1 MSLPSVRRR
10 VAVVG
15 TGAIVADSHLP
26 ALRAHID
33 RTELVA
39 AVDVDP
45 DRLDAFRELA
55 GGQVAGYASVE
66 VMLDAVRP
74 DLVLIGTPP
83 SLHREQT
90 VASLRAGAWALC
102 EKPLCLSLAE
112 YDEIAAAEAASGA
125 YASVIFQHRYGSGSV
140 LARELIASGA
150 LGTPL
155 VAHCQTT
162 WHPDVAYYAVPW
174 RGRWATEGGGP
185 TMGHGIHQYDL
196 LLHLLGPWEEIRAM
210 AGRLVHDTESEDVS
224 TALVRFRGGALATVV
239 NSVLSPDEVS
249 RVRVDCADATV
260 ELTHLYG
267 HRNDD
272 WSYTPARACPR
283 RTRCCLAHPAAR
295 RTQLAHGPAPAH
307 SSTPTTPGSGPP
319 GSGQEARDTLEFAAA
334 LYKSAFTG
342 RPVRAGEIAVGD
354 PFHTAMHG
362 GHPDE
367 LSRRSTHERP
377 RRACRACP
385 PRSPRRSPRGR
396 GRPAVKPARSL
407 PQAERRSCATSTTAT
422 PRPSSPASRTGER
435 LNDRTFAA
443 APGAHAG
450 HRPRS
455 GLEFPYEWG
464 RRADATARAVAALA
478 MPRTAPAATSPG

>member
-1 MSLPSVRRR
+1 MSLPPVRRR

-26 ALRAHID
+26 ALRAHTD

-112 YDEIAAAEAASGA
+112 YDEIAAAEEASGA

-140 LARELIASGA
+140 HARELIASGA
-150 LGTPL
+150 LGAPL

-162 WHPDVAYYAVPW
+162 WHRDAAYYAVPW

-272 WSYTPARACPR
+272 WSYTPAR
-283 RTRCCLAHPAAR
+283 HVPAAR
-295 RTQLAHGPAPAH
+295 AAAWRTPPHDVPSSHTAQLGALLDAYDAGVR
-307 SSTPTTPGSGPP
+307 PP
-319 GSGQEARDTLEFAAA
+319 GSGQEARNTLEFAAA

-342 RPVRAGEIAVGD
+342 RPVRAGEIAAGD

-362 GHPDE
+362 DHPDW
-367 LSRRSTHERP
+367 
-377 RRACRACP
+377 
-385 PRSPRRSPRGR
+385 
-396 GRPAVKPARSL
+396 
-407 PQAERRSCATSTTAT
+407 
-422 PRPSSPASRTGER
+422 
-435 LNDRTFAA
+435 
-443 APGAHAG
+443 APKEHA
-450 HRPRS
+450 
-455 GLEFPYEWG
+455 
-464 RRADATARAVAALA
+464 
-478 MPRTAPAATSPG
+478 

>member
-1 MSLPSVRRR
+1 MSLPPARRR

-15 TGAIVADSHLP
+15 TGAIVVDSHLP
-26 ALRAHID
+26 ALRAHAD

-45 DRLDAFRELA
+45 GRLDAFLELA
-55 GGQVAGYASVE
+55 GGQVAGYASTE
-66 VMLDAVRP
+66 GMLDAVRP
-74 DLVLIGTPP
+74 DLVLIATPP

-90 VASLRAGAWALC
+90 VASLRAGAWVLC

-112 YDEIAAAEAASGA
+112 YDEIAAAEDASGA

-140 LARELIASGA
+140 HARELIASGA

-162 WHPDVAYYAVPW
+162 WHRDAAYYAVPW

-249 RVRVDCADATV
+249 RVRVDCTDATV

-272 WSYTPARACPR
+272 WSYTPAR
-283 RTRCCLAHPAAR
+283 HVPAAR
-295 RTQLAHGPAPAH
+295 AAAWRTPPHDVPSSHTAQLGALLDAYDTGVR
-307 SSTPTTPGSGPP
+307 PP
-319 GSGQEARDTLEFAAA
+319 GSGREARATLEFAAA

-342 RPVRAGEIAVGD
+342 RPVTAGEITAGD
-354 PFHTAMHG
+354 PFHAAMHG
-362 GHPDE
+362 DHPDW
-367 LSRRSTHERP
+367 
-377 RRACRACP
+377 
-385 PRSPRRSPRGR
+385 
-396 GRPAVKPARSL
+396 
-407 PQAERRSCATSTTAT
+407 
-422 PRPSSPASRTGER
+422 
-435 LNDRTFAA
+435 
-443 APGAHAG
+443 APK
-450 HRPRS
+450 
-455 GLEFPYEWG
+455 E
-464 RRADATARAVAALA
+464 DA
-478 MPRTAPAATSPG
+478 